1 MDIQY
6 VQFSDLLTLTS
17 VDEVPDHAPRA
28 LRITGP
34 DFTTAVDVVIND
46 ESSPSFVIASPNVVI
61 AQVPIDLATQAVRSV
76 SVISSEFRFVRES
89 QVTFRL
95 GRDTKKATG
104 LICLMQTYTK
114 FLLTTP
120 HYDAFSP
127 SLGGG
132 ALEALGTNA
141 DSAVGANVVAVVTRA
156 VNVAADQMRS
166 VQARQSQLS
175 GDEKLM
181 AANLLGCRYDAENT
195 GLDVRVELIAQSGKT
210 AIASLG
216 VG

>member
-6 VQFSDLLTLTS
+6 IQFNDLLSLTS
-17 VDEVPDHAPRA
+17 VDEVPDYSPRA

-34 DFTTAVDVVIND
+34 NLTTAAEVVIND
-46 ESSPSFVIASPNVVI
+46 ESSPSFVIASANVII
-61 AQVPIDLATQAVRSV
+61 AQVPADQATQAIRAV
-76 SVISSEFRFVRES
+76 SVVSSEFRFVRES
-89 QVTFRL
+89 LVSFRL
-95 GRDTKKATG
+95 GKESKKASG
-104 LICLMQTYTK
+104 LIYLMQAYTK
-114 FLLTTP
+114 LLLSTP
-120 HYDAFSP
+120 YYDAFAT

-141 DSAVGANVVAVVTRA
+141 DSPVDASVVSVVTRS

-166 VQARQSQLS
+166 LQARQSRLS
-175 GDEKLM
+175 DDERLL
-181 AANLLGCRYDAENT
+181 AANLLGCRYNVDIT

-216 VG
+216 L